1 MIGHG
6 QQTNYFYGAPAAGDR
21 GAARPPRIAF
31 SGEVDSPYR
40 GLLPFEERDAALF
53 FGRATAADK
62 ILQLLSGLLSAV
74 PALMVVS
81 GVSGAGKSSLL
92 RAGVL
97 PRIAEVGHGLT
108 PAAGAAPWPH
118 PVLTPA
124 RAPLTELSDHVAPLV
139 STDAAT
145 LRQTLRADPS
155 GFALTALEA
164 ARARQGPGARREP
177 HRLLLVVDQFEQVF
191 TQCTDEGE
199 RRAFITALHAA
210 AATGHGPD
218 QVPAAM
224 VILVV
229 RADFE
234 ARCTV
239 YEELAEAVQNR
250 YLVLPMT
257 RDELR
262 MAITAPAQMAE
273 SAVAGA
279 LVEELVRAAS
289 TTPSPTASAPT
300 ASGAGVLPHLSHA
313 LDQAWRIRAGDEIT
327 LADYARAGGIER
339 SIAVS
344 AERAYES
351 LPPARRETARE
362 VFIRLTATSPEGMD
376 TADRCTKAELTEGKT
391 PDQAADVEAVLE
403 KFAAERLL
411 TLAEDSV
418 EISHDSLLA
427 AWPRLRDTW
436 LTKHRDDRIT
446 RTRLRDA
453 VAEWVRNSRDPSYL
467 YRGTVLQTAAE
478 TAEKIAADPAHHP
491 PLTQD
496 ERDFL
501 RAGDGARRRTARWRR
516 TAITGLAVLTGAAL
530 ATAVIAVLIAA
541 TAAQQ
546 HATALSRQLAAQSL
560 TTDLTDPVTA
570 RQLAVAAWS
579 VAHTTEANSAM
590 TTLLAEQSQ
599 QGMLPAEA
607 RTGLD
612 AVAFSPDGQLLATA
626 DWDGTVRLWNPAT
639 SRPVGSPLTLSGNGI
654 GTAGVAFSPN
664 GKLLASAV
672 SLGSGQLW
680 DAATRRPVGDPL
692 PVDTTDTTGTGGGAG
707 VVAFSPDG
715 TLLATAGSDG
725 TVRLWNPATSDPAGA
740 PLRAVRG
747 GAVDGVAFSP
757 DGTLLATADS
767 DGTVRLWNPATG
779 HAVGTPLRAVRGGA
793 VDGVAFSPDGT
804 LLATAD
810 SDGTVRLWNPATRQ
824 PVGAP
829 LPAVSGGDVD
839 GVAFSPDGTLLAS
852 AGSDGTVRLW
862 NPATGHAVGAP
873 LRAVRS
879 GVVDG
884 VAFSPDGKLLASA
897 DSDGVV
903 RLWNPATGQPTGAPL
918 RADRSGVVNGVA
930 FSPDGKLLATADEDG
945 TVRVWDPATSQE
957 VGAPLLAVRGG
968 TVDEVAFSPDGKLVA
983 TVGSDGTVR
992 LWNPETGR
1000 TVGTSLAVSGI
1011 SLSGVAFSPD
1021 GKLVATAGSD
1031 GTARLWDLATRRPVR
1046 ALLRAGGG
1054 QAVFGV
1060 AFSPDG
1066 KLLATVGS
1074 DSVRLWDS
1082 ASGQP
1087 AGTLLPVDRSLG
1099 VYGVAF
1105 SPDGKLL
1112 AGADGDGTVQL
1123 WDPATGREVG
1133 APLRASGSV
1142 RLVAAVAFSPDGKL
1156 LASADSDGTVRLWDP
1171 ATGREVGAPLPADT
1185 AGPVLTVAFSPD
1197 GKLLASAGRDGT
1209 VRLWKLPLF
1218 TNPYPALCADVGPL
1232 TQGTWDQYTSGEPFP
1247 KVCP

>member
-1 MIGHG
+1 LIGDG
-6 QQTNYFYGAPAAGDR
+6 QQINYFFTAPAVGER
-21 GAARPPRIAF
+21 GTARPPRITF

-40 GLLPFEERDAALF
+40 GLLAFEESDAAFF
-53 FGRATAADK
+53 FGRATAVDK
-62 ILQLLSGLLSAV
+62 ILQLLSGLLKAV

-97 PRIAEVGHGLT
+97 PRIAEAGLA
-108 PAAGAAPWPH
+108 PAAGAPPWPYL
-118 PVLTPA
+118 VITPA

-164 ARARQGPGARREP
+164 ARARQGPGTGSERG
-177 HRLLLVVDQFEQVF
+177 RLLLVVDQFEQVF
-191 TQCTDEGE
+191 TQCTDESE
-199 RRAFITALHAA
+199 RSAFITALHAA
-210 AATGHGPD
+210 AAIGHGPD

-262 MAITAPAQMAE
+262 MAITGPAQMAE
-273 SAVAGA
+273 SPVAGA

-289 TTPSPTASAPT
+289 ATPSPTASAPT

-313 LDQAWRIRAGDEIT
+313 LDQAWRIRAGDVLT

-339 SIAVS
+339 SIALS
-344 AERAYES
+344 ADGAYAS
-351 LPPARRETARE
+351 LPPAQRETASE
-362 VFIRLTATSPEGMD
+362 VFIRLTAISPDGVN
-376 TADRCTKAELTEGKT
+376 TADRCTRAELTEGKT
-391 PDQAADVEAVLE
+391 PEQAADVEAVLE
-403 KFAAERLL
+403 TFAAERLL

-418 EISHDSLLA
+418 EISHDSLLT
-427 AWPRLRDTW
+427 AWPLLRDTW
-436 LTKHRDDRIT
+436 LVEHRNDRIT

-453 VAEWVRNSRDPSYL
+453 AAEWVRRSRDPSYL

-478 TAEKIAADPAHHP
+478 MAEKIAADPARRL

-516 TAITGLAVLTGAAL
+516 TAIAGLAVLTVAAL
-530 ATAVIAVLIAA
+530 AIAVIAVLNAA
-541 TAAQQ
+541 TAAQL
-546 HATALSRQLAAQSL
+546 HATALSRELAAESL

-579 VAHTTEANSAM
+579 VAHTTEADSAM

-607 RTGLD
+607 RIGLD
-612 AVAFSPDGQLLATA
+612 AVAFSPDGTLLATA

-639 SRPVGSPLTLSGNGI
+639 SRPVGSPLTLSGDGV
-654 GTAGVAFSPN
+654 GTADVAFSPD

-672 SLGSGQLW
+672 SLGPGQLW
-680 DAATRRPVGDPL
+680 DAATRRPVGSPL
-692 PVDTTDTTGTGGGAG
+692 PANTTDTTGTSGGTG

-715 TLLATAGSDG
+715 KLLATAGSDG
-725 TVRLWNPATSDPAGA
+725 TVQLWNPATSQPAGV
-740 PLRAVRG
+740 PLHAVRS
-747 GAVDGVAFSP
+747 GAVNGVAFSP
-757 DGTLLATADS
+757 DGTLLASADS

-793 VDGVAFSPDGT
+793 VDGVAFSPDGKV
-804 LLATAD
+804 LASAD

-824 PVGAP
+824 PTGAP
-829 LPAVSGGDVD
+829 LLALSGGGVD

-852 AGSDGTVRLW
+852 ADSDGTVRLW
-862 NPATGHAVGAP
+862 NPATGHAVGTP

-884 VAFSPDGKLLASA
+884 VAFSPDGKILASA
-897 DSDGVV
+897 DSDGAV
-903 RLWNPATGQPTGAPL
+903 RLWDPATGQPAGAPL
-918 RADRSGVVNGVA
+918 RAVRSGVVNGVA
-930 FSPDGKLLATADEDG
+930 FSPDGTVLATAGSDG
-945 TVRVWDPATSQE
+945 TVRVWDPATGQE
-957 VGAPLLAVRGG
+957 FGAPLLAVRGG
-968 TVDEVAFSPDGKLVA
+968 GVEEVAFSPDGKLLA
-983 TVGSDGTVR
+983 TADSDGTVR
-992 LWNPETGR
+992 LWNPATGQP
-1000 TVGTSLAVSGI
+1000 VGTSLAVSGI
-1011 SLSGVAFSPD
+1011 RMSGVAFSPE
-1021 GKLVATAGSD
+1021 GKLMATADSD
-1031 GTARLWDLATRRPVR
+1031 GTVRLWNLASRQTVGV
-1046 ALLRAGGG
+1046 LLRVGGG

-1066 KLLATVGS
+1066 KLLATVGT

-1087 AGTLLPVDRSLG
+1087 AGTLLPLGRSLG

-1112 AGADGDGTVQL
+1112 AGADGDGTVRL

-1133 APLRASGSV
+1133 APLRAEGSV
-1142 RLVAAVAFSPDGKL
+1142 GLVAAVAFSPDGKL
-1156 LASADSDGTVRLWDP
+1156 LASAGADGMVRLWDP
-1171 ATGREVGAPLPADT
+1171 ATSREVGAPLPADT
-1185 AGPVLTVAFSPD
+1185 VGVVLTVAFSPD

-1218 TNPYPALCADVGPL
+1218 TNPYPALCADVGPP

-1247 KVCP
+1247 KICP